1 MNDEENRIA
10 FLNNYVIQLKKT
22 QLGVKGREMVRTIEN
37 ILRKQLELEDTLSLL
52 KGKRKS
58 IESKRPMLFSH
69 IIKHQYDREPIIEEL
84 SNDRKLNR
92 TLDLAVNLVL
102 RDGRR

>member
-1 MNDEENRIA
+1 MYERKDTIA
-10 FLNNYVIQLKKT
+10 FISNYICELEKHS
-22 QLGVKGREMVRTIEN
+22 LDEKGLEMLTTMRN
-37 ILRKQLELEDTLSLL
+37 ILRKQIELEDTLSLL

-92 TLDLAVNLVL
+92 TLDMAVALIM